1 MKRLLA
7 AILLG
12 GALLTAAAQTSGP
25 KTHGYTNPVIPGF
38 NPDPSV
44 CRVGDDY
51 YLVTSSFHYF
61 PGVPLYHSKD
71 LVNWE
76 QIGHVLE
83 RESQLALPDARS
95 WGGIYAP
102 TIRYHDGLFY
112 MITTNV
118 SSKGNFIVTA
128 ADPRG
133 DWSEPIWIDMPGIDP
148 DIFWDDDGT
157 CWYTGAGNDGIIQCR
172 IDPLTGEKLSEP
184 EMIWYG
190 TGGRYPEAPHIY
202 KKDGWYYLLI
212 AEGGTEFAHG
222 VVIARSRFVDG
233 PYLGAP
239 HNPIL
244 THCKQSTQGNPI
256 QGTGHA
262 DIFQA
267 HDGSWWL
274 VCLGFRT
281 QGGNHHLMGRE
292 TFLAPV
298 RWDEGAWPVVNGSG
312 DISIDMDVPTLP
324 QMPFGPLPERNE
336 FSDVLGPEW
345 SWIRNPEPSRYAVAD
360 GVLRMYGTGAGLD
373 EPSSS
378 PVCVCFR
385 QQDIVFTAETCVD
398 IRKARSGDKAGMT
411 VFMDCGA
418 HYDIYLTR
426 KGGKNCVTVRYA
438 MGAVTHKDEFTIPG
452 AGGKVWLRI
461 TGEPEFYRLWYSAD
475 GRDFTQVG
483 IGNTRYLSSETVAGF
498 TGIMI
503 GLWAESPSVPKEAG
517 LPEAG
522 SPYAE
527 FDYFEYRK

>member
-1 MKRLLA
+1 MKRF
-7 AILLG
+7 I
-12 GALLTAAAQTSGP
+12 TAAATLFVTVASFAQ
-25 KTHGYTNPVIPGF
+25 GYTNPIIPGF

-51 YLVTSSFHYF
+51 YLITSSFHYF

-76 QIGHVLE
+76 QIGHVLD

-102 TIRYHDGLFY
+102 TIRHHNGRFY
-112 MITTNV
+112 MITTNT
-118 SSKGNFIVTA
+118 SSKGNFIVTTE
-128 ADPRG
+128 DPRSG
-133 DWSEPIWIDMPGIDP
+133 WSEPIWVDMPGIDP
-148 DIFWDDDGT
+148 DLFWDEDGK
-157 CWYTGAGNDGIIQCR
+157 CYYSGAGNDGIIFCE
-172 IDPLTGEKLSEP
+172 INPDTGEKLSEP
-184 EMIWYG
+184 KMIWYG

-222 VVIARSRFVDG
+222 VTIARSRHVDG
-233 PYLGAP
+233 PYIGAP

-244 THCKQSTQGNPI
+244 THCKQATQGNPI

-298 RWDEGAWPVVNGSG
+298 RWDKGAWPVVNGSG
-312 DISIDMDVPTLP
+312 DIALQMDVPTLP
-324 QMPFGPLPERNE
+324 QKPFPERPARNE
-336 FSDVLGPEW
+336 FETAASPANASATMGAVGLGPEW
-345 SWIRNPEPSRYAVAD
+345 SWIRNPELGNYKVSDGALLLTGTAAD
-360 GVLRMYGTGAGLD
+360 LN
-373 EPSSS
+373 EPSAS
-378 PVCVCFR
+378 PTFVGFR
-385 QQDIVFTAETCVD
+385 QQDIDFTAETCVSLP
-398 IRKARSGDKAGMT
+398 KGRSGDKAGIT
-411 VFMDCGA
+411 VFMDSGS

-426 KGGKNCVTVRYA
+426 KGGKNCIAVRYA
-438 MGAVTHKDEFTIPG
+438 MGALNHIEETTVG
-452 AGGKVWLRI
+452 SGKVWLRI
-461 TGEPEFYRLWYSAD
+461 TGEPEFYHLWYSTD
-475 GRDFTQVG
+475 GKDFKQLG
-483 IGNTRYLSSETVAGF
+483 LNHTRYLSSETVAGF

-503 GLWAESPSVPKEAG
+503 GLWAQSETRTTAR
-517 LPEAG
+517 
-522 SPYAE
+522 
-527 FDYFEYRK
+527 FEYFGYR